1 MIKKLFLCVT
11 LCLVAFSAEAASSGK
26 QVRLGVMRFLSR
38 AEGISADH
46 AAAVGDVFA
55 RMLTSSKTISVIE
68 RDQLDAIASEHQ
80 LVMSGMVTEESAVKI
95 GRIAGCQYMIL
106 GAVTNIEKS
115 ESSTNVFIFGTS
127 KQSAVATIDVRVVDV
142 ETTEV
147 KLSLSETGTS
157 SQKGTSFNF
166 YGLTNDKLSLEGMEA
181 GAIADAASRL
191 SLKVREALTGEYAQV
206 IDADA
211 KDVTL
216 SIGATGGAQNG
227 KMFRVYTDGA
237 EIFDADGHSLGHRM
251 NDIAVVKIVDVQRDF
266 SIAETAGKGA
276 GNISLVRRGDKIYPV
291 TPDELQG
298 LIKRKAFPKGR
309 PKELKTD
316 SDLDNFLN
324 EARSENAKSK
334 SKSSSSTSNSTSRTR
349 TKTKK
354 SERN

>member
-1 MIKKLFLCVT
+1 MKKKIFLC
-11 LCLVAFSAEAASSGK
+11 LFACLISIRADAALPEK
-26 QVRLGVMRFLSR
+26 QVRLGVMKFLSR
-38 AEGISADH
+38 TEGLSADH

-68 RDQLDAIASEHQ
+68 RDQLDAIASEHK
-80 LVMSGMVTEESAVKI
+80 LIMSGMVTDESAVKI
-95 GRIAGCQYMIL
+95 GKIAGCQYMIL

-127 KQSAVATIDVRVVDV
+127 KYSAVATIDVRVVDV

-166 YGLTNDKLSLEGMEA
+166 YGLTNDKLALEGMEA

-191 SLKVREALTGEYAQV
+191 SLKVREALTGEHAQV
-206 IDADA
+206 IDADS
-211 KDVTL
+211 KEVTL
-216 SIGATGGAQNG
+216 SLGATGGAQYG
-227 KMFRVYTDGA
+227 KLFRVYVDGT
-237 EIFDADGHSLGHRM
+237 EIFDADGNSLGHKM

-291 TPDELQG
+291 TPEELQS
-298 LIKRKAFPKGR
+298 LIKRKAFPKSR
-309 PKELKTD
+309 AQETKKNSELD
-316 SDLDNFLN
+316 DFLKD
-324 EARSENAKSK
+324 ARNENAKTKLKTTTKSTTSK
-334 SKSSSSTSNSTSRTR
+334 TR
-349 TKTKK
+349 TKSKR
-354 SERN
+354 SGSN

>member
-1 MIKKLFLCVT
+1 MTRMKKTL
-11 LCLVAFSAEAASSGK
+11 LCLIILLMAWQAEASSSGK

-38 AEGISADH
+38 TEGLSADH

-80 LVMSGMVTEESAVKI
+80 LVMSGMVTEESAVQI

-166 YGLTNDKLSLEGMEA
+166 YGLTNDKLSFEGMEA

-206 IDADA
+206 IDAGA
-211 KDVTL
+211 RDVTL
-216 SIGATGGAQNG
+216 SLGATGGAQNG
-227 KMFRVYTDGA
+227 KLFRVYVDGP

-251 NDIAVVKIVDVQRDF
+251 NDVAVVKIVDVQRDF

-276 GNISLVRRGDKIYPV
+276 GNVSLIRRGDKIYPV
-291 TPDELQG
+291 TPDELQS
-298 LIKRKAFPKGR
+298 LIKRKAFPKSR

-316 SDLDNFLN
+316 SDLDEFLKD
-324 EARSENAKSK
+324 ARTGSSK
-334 SKSSSSTSNSTSRTR
+334 NSSSSRSRSTTRTR
-349 TKTKK
+349 TRKQESK
-354 SERN
+354 

>member
-1 MIKKLFLCVT
+1 MALRT
-11 LCLVAFSAEAASSGK
+11 DAASSEK
-26 QVRLGVMRFLSR
+26 QVRLGVMKFLSR
-38 AEGISADH
+38 TEGLSTDQ

-55 RMLTSSKTISVIE
+55 RMLTSSRTISVIE

-80 LVMSGMVTEESAVKI
+80 LVMSGMVTDESAVKI
-95 GRIAGCQYMIL
+95 GKIAGCQYMIL

-206 IDADA
+206 IEAGGRDI
-211 KDVTL
+211 TL
-216 SIGATGGAQNG
+216 SLGATSGAQLG
-227 KMFRVYTDGA
+227 KLFRVYVDGA
-237 EIFDADGHSLGHRM
+237 EIFDSGGHSLGHRM

-266 SIAETAGKGA
+266 SIAESAGKGA
-276 GNISLVRRGDKIYPV
+276 GNVNLIQRGDKIYPA
-291 TPDELQG
+291 TPEELQN
-298 LIKRKAFPKGR
+298 LIKRKAFPKNR
-309 PKELKTD
+309 PKELKKD
-316 SDLDNFLN
+316 DDLENFIKD
-324 EARSENAKSK
+324 ARTENAKTNLK
-334 SKSSSSTSNSTSRTR
+334 SKSSTSRTKSR
-349 TKTKK
+349 KT
-354 SERN
+354 ERN